1 MLEAASSQ
9 SGGEALRAAEDRL
22 RQWET
27 ETGFYSALMVS
38 PAPNGP
44 QALYALMAAVVSLLG
59 RGVGPRA
66 PLHVRSV
73 AGGAILQERRRQIL
87 EEDGAKVCKT

>member
-1 MLEAASSQ
+1 MSAQMELLGVLEAASSQ

-38 PAPNGP
+38 HA
-44 QALYALMAAVVSLLG
+44 
-59 RGVGPRA
+59 
-66 PLHVRSV
+66 
-73 AGGAILQERRRQIL
+73 
-87 EEDGAKVCKT
+87 